1 MMKFDTKRLATL
13 LALLL
18 IVLSSAMAQ
27 QRRRTP
33 RANAAPAVAADYF
46 PLRAGDSWT
55 YRHSEGSE
63 FTVKVLKD
71 EKQPDG
77 TLRYLV
83 EIQSGA
89 RIQYTYSKPTGWVL
103 LHRTDYLEQEALKK
117 DYKPAKQYLRNPL
130 TVGASWNWAGQDVTG
145 TDASESSQ
153 VVGLEWVEVPAGKFH
168 AMKIVSQVS
177 SGGALVTKTYWYAPG
192 VGCVKSSSEAGQ
204 IKYGYELTNY
214 SFKK

>member
-1 MMKFDTKRLATL
+1 MMKFERKRIASV

-18 IVLSSAMAQ
+18 IVLPSAAAQ

-33 RANAAPAVAADYF
+33 KANAGPAAADYF

-63 FTVKVLKD
+63 FTIKVLKD

-77 TLRYLV
+77 TLRHLV
-83 EIQSGA
+83 ELQSGA
-89 RIQYTYSKPTGWVL
+89 RIHYSYSKPAGWVL
-103 LHRTDYLEQEALKK
+103 LHRTDYLEQEGLKK

-145 TDASESSQ
+145 VDASESSQ
-153 VVGLEWVEVPAGKFH
+153 VVGLEWVTVPAGRFH

-177 SGGALVTKTYWYAPG
+177 SGGAPVTKTYWYAPG
-192 VGCVKSSSEAGQ
+192 VGCVKSWSEAGQ
-204 IKYGYELTNY
+204 IKYGYELINY